1 MFNYIL
7 GAPLF
12 MLYNIFIFNFPIQ
25 VFRHPS
31 LREGLGGLLD
41 YFLASIAWQA
51 VIAIM

>member
-1 MFNYIL
+1 MTYWVLHYYVLYLLLIMFK
-7 GAPLF
+7 AFPLC
-12 MLYNIFIFNFPIQ
+12 L
-25 VFRHPS
+25 FRHPS